1 MRAHICVQ
9 SIYTR
14 SKALVNVS
22 ELIHNVLA
30 STTIDDDL
38 RSYEEAMLS
47 RQKKQ
52 WEAAIMEESNFILP
66 EIQLSTFPSESK
78 AGIVNTMTLRHREI
92 LS

>member
-14 SKALVNVS
+14 SKAEVNVS

-47 RQKKQ
+47 RHKKQ
-52 WEAAIMEESNFILP
+52 WEAAIMEESNFI
-66 EIQLSTFPSESK
+66 IRNKTGSQRA
-78 AGIVNTMTLRHREI
+78 AGRYI
-92 LS
+92 